1 MEPPVSGG
9 RVGRASHLASGFSG
23 ILYLR
28 SSDRAGKGLGGGEGE
43 SGHAVDTGIASPS
56 SRKRAPNSV
65 TYCVPTYLFVV
76 NI

>member
-28 SSDRAGKGLGGGEGE
+28 SSDRAGKGWGEGRE
-43 SGHAVDTGIASPS
+43 KVGMLWILAYPLPVLGKGLLTVI
-56 SRKRAPNSV
+56 
-65 TYCVPTYLFVV
+65 YCVPTYLFVV